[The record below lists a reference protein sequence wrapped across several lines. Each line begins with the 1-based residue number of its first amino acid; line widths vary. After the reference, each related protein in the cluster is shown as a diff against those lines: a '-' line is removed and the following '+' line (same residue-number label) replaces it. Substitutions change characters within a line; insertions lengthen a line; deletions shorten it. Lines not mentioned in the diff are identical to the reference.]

1 VNDKPGAASLRR
13 TETILNQK
21 GLHARAAARFAET
34 VALFD
39 ADISVTKDGQTVSG
53 KSIMGL
59 MMLAAS
65 PGSTIDIE
73 ASGTDAE
80 AVLNAL
86 SGLIQTRFGED

>member
-1 VNDKPGAASLRR
+1 LTDGNTNSVLSR

-34 VALFD
+34 VSLFE
-39 ADISVTKDGQTVSG
+39 ADVNVTKDGQTVSG

-65 PGSTIDIE
+65 PGSTILIE
-73 ASGTDAE
+73 ASGRDAS
-80 AVLNAL
+80 AVLKAL
-86 SGLIQTRFGED
+86 SGLVQTRFGED